1 MIKGI
6 SQSIGYRLQELYNGV
21 RADVKQLQ
29 DDFAALTAGSGEA
42 NTAANVGVAGVGIY
56 KEKSGVELRFKNLN
70 AGSSKLTITNDAGDN
85 EVDIDVVP
93 ANLTGIPQSG
103 ITDLTADLAAKAPIA
118 SPALTGTPTAPT
130 AAGGTNTTQL
140 ATTAFVAAALATLI
154 NSAPGALDTLD
165 ELAAAFGDDPNFAAT
180 MTTALAGKQPVDSEL
195 TALAGLTSA
204 ADKLP
209 YFTGSGAAA
218 LADLSAFIRTLT
230 GAADAAAAR
239 STLGVDAAE
248 GWTVIVKSANQD
260 VTNSGVAN
268 DSEFSFAVT
277 ANAHYLVEL
286 QLVISGNNTTADYTA
301 DLRVDSGTIRGKGT
315 YQGLTAAGAV
325 ANVIIT
331 AAAAANTTAVPT
343 GVPTANLDDL
353 VAVKMAFAFTAS
365 ATTTFRYRFG
375 NATPTSGATSRTW
388 KGSIMRYKTLD

>member
-1 MIKGI
+1 MIKGL
-6 SQSIGYRLQELYNGV
+6 SQSIGYRLQELYNGL

-70 AGSSKLTITNDAGDN
+70 AGSNKVTVTNDAGNN

-103 ITDLTADLAAKAPIA
+103 ITDLTTDLAAKAPLA

-130 AAGGTNTTQL
+130 ATGGTNTTQL
-140 ATTAFVAAALATLI
+140 ATTAFVAAALAALI

-180 MTTALAGKQPVDSEL
+180 MTTALAGKQPIDDEL

-230 GAADAAAAR
+230 GAANAAAAR
-239 STLGVDAAE
+239 LTLGVDAAE
-248 GWTVIVKSANQD
+248 GWSVLVKSTNQD
-260 VTNSGVAN
+260 VTNSGVTN
-268 DSEFSFAVT
+268 DAELSFAVT
-277 ANAHYLVEL
+277 ANSHYLVEL

-325 ANVIIT
+325 ANVIVT
-331 AAAAANTTAVPT
+331 AAGAANTTAVPT
-343 GVPTANLDDL
+343 GVPTADLNDL
-353 VAVKMAFAFTAS
+353 VAVKMVFAFTAS

-388 KGSIMRYKTLD
+388 KGSILRYKILD